1 MTSHFLKFDWNL
13 TMNFVSLI
21 TNITLLVTLLFS
33 LTTYSQTLYLAGGA
47 LKTCSSLATKN
58 CIEKTS
64 FSASAKTHSLYLVNE
79 TAITAINSNWPNTNT
94 QHKIATRKL
103 LNKIKSKH
111 ALTKGQLVDALKAQ
125 NASLYRN
132 LSNQEYYFV
141 FDMLE
146 LPLIVNKKR
155 ISEQVLTH
163 KNKVKGTTEILNAIS
178 LDIKNAPNKTLY
190 LVTAS
195 SRDPYESADFYNG
208 LFSQY
213 KINAKWLALTPALAT
228 ALSKQ
233 DCENLDNYRN
243 QLNHVFNR
251 ETVYPDLTAQE
262 KALCDAG
269 IDNLISTLKNADGL
283 FFNGGDQSLT
293 KQVFINAET
302 KEPYPWFE
310 VIQSREILVGTS
322 AGTAMQSGG
331 QNNYGYVP
339 MITNGS
345 SLNAL
350 KNGAFDAPPP
360 AENCQNQGG
369 CQYLEFDTLTF
380 DKHGGLGSFDFGIL
394 DTHFSERGRTPRLA
408 VLMQATKQ
416 TFGFG
421 VDETTAL
428 KVEKS
433 TGKMSVIGKEGVV
446 ILAHT
451 AKNTFRY
458 HFMPNGE
465 EFTLSS
471 LKQRKTENKKANS
484 GEENVFENA
493 ISNGQI
499 RRALQDLCNSE
510 KQAMTLVETTQKD
523 TPVTFEKDEN
533 TTCVKTHAGTY
544 RIENILMRL

>member
-1 MTSHFLKFDWNL
+1 MNL
-13 TMNFVSLI
+13 VSFVKNF
-21 TNITLLVTLLFS
+21 TLAFS
-33 LTTYSQTLYLAGGA
+33 LFYSLTSSAQTLYLAGGA
-47 LKTCSSLATKN
+47 LKICSSLAPKN

-64 FSASAKTHSLYLVNE
+64 FSSHAKTHSLYLVNE
-79 TAITAINSNWPNTNT
+79 TAITAINSHWPNTNT

-111 ALTKGQLVDALKAQ
+111 TISKAELIDKFKSE
-125 NASLYRN
+125 NAALYRA

-146 LPLIVNKKR
+146 LPLIVKNKR
-155 ISEQVLTH
+155 ISEQVLTQ

-178 LDIKNAPNKTLY
+178 LDIKNAPNKTLF

-213 KINAKWLALTPALAT
+213 KINAKWLALTPALAK
-228 ALSKQ
+228 AIAKQ
-233 DCENLDNYRN
+233 DCENLDHYRN
-243 QLNHVFNR
+243 KINLAYNR
-251 ETVYPDLTAQE
+251 DTVYPDLTAQE

-269 IDNLISTLKNADGL
+269 IDNLITTLKNADGL

-331 QNNYGYVP
+331 QNNFGNVP

-369 CQYLEFDTLTF
+369 CQHLEFDTLTY

-416 TFGFG
+416 KFGFG

-433 TGKMSVIGKEGVV
+433 TGNMSVIGKEGVV
-446 ILAHT
+446 ILEHT

-458 HFMPNGE
+458 HFMPTGE
-465 EFTLSS
+465 EFMLSR
-471 LKQRKTENKKANS
+471 LKQEKSDDVKAIS

-499 RRALQDLCNSE
+499 RRALQDFCNSK
-510 KQAMTLVETTQKD
+510 KQAITLVETAQKD
-523 TPVTFEKDEN
+523 TPVTFTKDAN
-533 TTCVKTHAGTY
+533 TTCVKSHSGTY
-544 RIENILMRL
+544 RIENMLMRL